1 MNKKD
6 IINNIFYPRK
16 SDYKSSALYDYINVD
31 DAVKIGLCFYLKDSS
46 YDNIIFFHG
55 NAELAEEYR
64 DISNIYENFKI
75 NLIVADFRG
84 YGMSDGVPT
93 KDNLLSDA
101 PKIFNYISKDLN
113 SKNYNQKKVVMGRSL
128 GSASALE
135 IASKDYDNIDGCI
148 IESGFATEIPLFKL
162 FGLNSDDLNFK
173 VSDGFNNLSKAKNFE
188 KPLFVIH
195 AKNDHIVP
203 FSEGELIYSSSL
215 SKNKDILVVEQANHN
230 NIINCIGLEYFQAIR
245 SFIDTI

>member
-6 IINNIFYPRK
+6 IINNIFNPRK
-16 SDYKSSALYDYINVD
+16 SIYMNDRMYSYVEVEYG
-31 DAVKIGLCFYLKDSS
+31 VKIGLCFYLQDAS

-55 NAELAEEYR
+55 NGELAEEYE
-64 DISNIYENFKI
+64 DVSKIYKNFKI

-93 KDNLLSDA
+93 RDNLIADA
-101 PKIFNYISKDLN
+101 PKIFDYISKDLN
-113 SKNYNQKKVVMGRSL
+113 SKDCIGKRLVMGRSL

-135 IASKDYDNIDGCI
+135 IVLQDYDSIDGCI
-148 IESGFATEIPLFKL
+148 IESGFATEFPLFDL
-162 FGLNSDDLNFK
+162 FGLNPDDFNFK
-173 VSDGFNNLSKAKNFE
+173 ASDGFNNLFKAKGCE
-188 KPLFVIH
+188 KPLLVIH

-203 FSEGELIYSSSL
+203 FSEGELIYKVAP
-215 SKNKDILVVEQANHN
+215 SKNKDMLLVENANHN

-245 SFIDTI
+245 RFIDSI

>member
-16 SDYKSSALYDYINVD
+16 SHYRGNEIYNYVNVE

-55 NAELAEEYR
+55 NAELAEEYK
-64 DISNIYENFKI
+64 DISNIYENFRI

-93 KDNLLSDA
+93 KENLLSDA
-101 PKIFNYISKDLN
+101 PKIFDYISKSLN
-113 SKNYNQKKVVMGRSL
+113 SKNYNGKKVVMGRSL

-135 IASKDYDNIDGCI
+135 IVTQDDTIDGCI

-162 FGLNSDDLNFK
+162 FGLNPDDLNFK
-173 VSDGFNNLSKAKNFE
+173 LSDGFNNLSKAKNFE
-188 KPLFVIH
+188 KPLFIIH

-203 FSEGELIYSSSL
+203 FSEGQLIYSSSV
-215 SKNKDILVVEQANHN
+215 SKNKNILVVEEANHN
-230 NIINCIGLEYFQAIR
+230 NIINCIGLEYFKAIR